1 VRLIEVVGAERLS
14 ARLLPNILGHTPREI
29 RFASFHFFG
38 LTTGTARPRGAVP
51 ASTSP
56 VGRDRTVWPRMQVH
70 QSTPSP
76 RKARLSASLTGMLS
90 ETGVPARLWRAPV
103 PEKRRLSERV
113 YSAISSRIVSIW
125 GFCLPRAR
133 GIASPSPTK
142 PCPGNTDGVVASGH
156 RRIDETSVCRG
167 RQPICGRRSAQ
178 SLVAPDKLLLRTIA
192 CRAARVVQAVG
203 CPGWVISVGFT
214 TGEPL
219 RVYLDQRTSSDWPDW
234 SGSCQSCLADAY

>member
-1 VRLIEVVGAERLS
+1 MK
-14 ARLLPNILGHTPREI
+14 LG
-29 RFASFHFFG
+29 FASFHFFG

-56 VGRDRTVWPRMQVH
+56 VGRDQTVWPRMQVH

-76 RKARLSASLTGMLS
+76 RKACLSASLTGMLS

-113 YSAISSRIVSIW
+113 YSAMSSRIVSIW

-133 GIASPSPTK
+133 GIASPSPAK

-178 SLVAPDKLLLRTIA
+178 WPVAPDKLLLRTIA

-203 CPGWVISVGFT
+203 CPGWVNRVILVVGRLLPVLHRKRTSPGSVAMSQ
-214 TGEPL
+214 
-219 RVYLDQRTSSDWPDW
+219 RCQQRTCGHPLG
-234 SGSCQSCLADAY
+234 SG

>member
-1 VRLIEVVGAERLS
+1 
-14 ARLLPNILGHTPREI
+14 
-29 RFASFHFFG
+29 
-38 LTTGTARPRGAVP
+38 
-51 ASTSP
+51 
-56 VGRDRTVWPRMQVH
+56 VWPRMQVH

-76 RKARLSASLTGMLS
+76 RKARLSASLTGILS
-90 ETGVPARLWRAPV
+90 ETGVRAGLWRAPV

-113 YSAISSRIVSIW
+113 YSAMSSWIVSIW

-133 GIASPSPTK
+133 GIASPSPAK

-203 CPGWVISVGFT
+203 CPGWVIRVGFAGPRRLPDYP
-214 TGEPL
+214 GE
-219 RVYLDQRTSSDWPDW
+219 RTF
-234 SGSCQSCLADAY
+234 SG

>member
-1 VRLIEVVGAERLS
+1 MKIRVCFLP
-14 ARLLPNILGHTPREI
+14 LLRSDHGHC
-29 RFASFHFFG
+29 
-38 LTTGTARPRGAVP
+38 TAPPARGAVP

-113 YSAISSRIVSIW
+113 YSAMSSRIVSIW

-133 GIASPSPTK
+133 GIASPSPAK
-142 PCPGNTDGVVASGH
+142 PYPGNTDGVVASGH

-167 RQPICGRRSAQ
+167 RQPICGGRSAQ
-178 SLVAPDKLLLRTIA
+178 SPVAPDKLLLQTIA
-192 CRAARVVQAVG
+192 CRAARIVQAVG
-203 CPGWVISVGFT
+203 CPGWVNRVGSPHRSLLPLFPQLQTSRIET
-214 TGEPL
+214 T
-219 RVYLDQRTSSDWPDW
+219 TSEK
-234 SGSCQSCLADAY
+234 CQ

>member
-1 VRLIEVVGAERLS
+1 MS

-29 RFASFHFFG
+29 RVCFLPLPPA
-38 LTTGTARPRGAVP
+38 RGAVP

-103 PEKRRLSERV
+103 PEKRRPSERV
-113 YSAISSRIVSIW
+113 YSAMSSRIVSIW
-125 GFCLPRAR
+125 GFCLPWAR
-133 GIASPSPTK
+133 GIASLSPAK

-167 RQPICGRRSAQ
+167 RQPICGRHSAQ
-178 SLVAPDKLLLRTIA
+178 SPVAPDLLLQTIA
-192 CRAARVVQAVG
+192 SRAARVVQAVG
-203 CPGWVISVGFT
+203 CPGWV
-214 TGEPL
+214 
-219 RVYLDQRTSSDWPDW
+219 
-234 SGSCQSCLADAY
+234 LAV

>member
-1 VRLIEVVGAERLS
+1 MS
-14 ARLLPNILGHTPREI
+14 ARLFPNILGHTPREI
-29 RFASFHFFG
+29 RVCFLPLPPA
-38 LTTGTARPRGAVP
+38 RGAVP

-103 PEKRRLSERV
+103 PEKRRPSERV
-113 YSAISSRIVSIW
+113 YSAMSSRIVSIW
-125 GFCLPRAR
+125 GFCRPRAR
-133 GIASPSPTK
+133 GISSPSPAK
-142 PCPGNTDGVVASGH
+142 RCPGNTDGVVASGH

-178 SLVAPDKLLLRTIA
+178 SPVAPDKLLLRTIA

-203 CPGWVISVGFT
+203 CPGWVKSAALTVGRSLPVCPDKPT
-214 TGEPL
+214 LLAWPATSEKCQKLPLGEWPL
-219 RVYLDQRTSSDWPDW
+219 
-234 SGSCQSCLADAY
+234 LAQCRPSADFVRR

>member
-1 VRLIEVVGAERLS
+1 MS

-29 RFASFHFFG
+29 RVYLLPLLRSDHG
-38 LTTGTARPRGAVP
+38 HCTAPPARGAVP

-70 QSTPSP
+70 QSTPSL

-103 PEKRRLSERV
+103 PGKRRLSERV
-113 YSAISSRIVSIW
+113 YSAMSSRIVSIW

-133 GIASPSPTK
+133 GIASPSPAK

-178 SLVAPDKLLLRTIA
+178 SPVAPDKLLLRTIA

-203 CPGWVISVGFT
+203 CPGWVKFGSPGARL
-214 TGEPL
+214 GSPL
-219 RVYLDQRTSSDWPDW
+219 YPQEQTSPAGPVRSEK
-234 SGSCQSCLADAY
+234 CHERK

>member
-1 VRLIEVVGAERLS
+1 
-14 ARLLPNILGHTPREI
+14 
-29 RFASFHFFG
+29 
-38 LTTGTARPRGAVP
+38 
-51 ASTSP
+51 
-56 VGRDRTVWPRMQVH
+56 
-70 QSTPSP
+70 
-76 RKARLSASLTGMLS
+76 MLS

-113 YSAISSRIVSIW
+113 YSAMSSRIVSIW

-133 GIASPSPTK
+133 GIASPSPAK

-178 SLVAPDKLLLRTIA
+178 SPVAPDKLLLRTIA

-203 CPGWVISVGFT
+203 CPGWVKLRSVSAQLGSSALPSTMGIVSQTCQVRKVPTSEVSNLIRSLYRRTRSGQLQGVQRRGFFRSRWQT
-214 TGEPL
+214 CHEAS
-219 RVYLDQRTSSDWPDW
+219 VVA
-234 SGSCQSCLADAY
+234 LAVDFALVVLGGALV

>member
-1 VRLIEVVGAERLS
+1 
-14 ARLLPNILGHTPREI
+14 
-29 RFASFHFFG
+29 
-38 LTTGTARPRGAVP
+38 
-51 ASTSP
+51 
-56 VGRDRTVWPRMQVH
+56 MQVH

-76 RKARLSASLTGMLS
+76 RKARLSTSLTGMLS

-113 YSAISSRIVSIW
+113 YSAMSSRIVSIW

-133 GIASPSPTK
+133 GIASPSPAK

-167 RQPICGRRSAQ
+167 RQPICSRRSAQ
-178 SLVAPDKLLLRTIA
+178 SPVAPDKLLLRTIA

-203 CPGWVISVGFT
+203 CPGWVKLRSVSAQLGSSALPST
-214 TGEPL
+214 MGIVSQTCQVRKVPL
-219 RVYLDQRTSSDWPDW
+219 SDQATTSSACAGNAAHRLSRWDGCWR
-234 SGSCQSCLADAY
+234 SS

>member
-1 VRLIEVVGAERLS
+1 MSAPSCPTSSDTRLVK
-14 ARLLPNILGHTPREI
+14 LG
-29 RFASFHFFG
+29 FASFHFFG
-38 LTTGTARPRGAVP
+38 LTTGTARPRR
-51 ASTSP
+51 SP

-113 YSAISSRIVSIW
+113 YSAMSSRIVSIW

-133 GIASPSPTK
+133 GIASPSPAK

-178 SLVAPDKLLLRTIA
+178 SPVAPDKLLLRTIA
-192 CRAARVVQAVG
+192 CRAGRVVQAVG
-203 CPGWVISVGFT
+203 CPGWVK
-214 TGEPL
+214 
-219 RVYLDQRTSSDWPDW
+219 SD
-234 SGSCQSCLADAY
+234 GLAMSALLSR

>member
-1 VRLIEVVGAERLS
+1 VRPIEVVGAERLS
-14 ARLLPNILGHTPREI
+14 ARRLLPNILGHMPREI
-29 RFASFHFFG
+29 RVSFHFFG
-38 LTTGTARPRGAVP
+38 LTTGTARPQGAVP

-103 PEKRRLSERV
+103 PGKRRLSERV
-113 YSAISSRIVSIW
+113 YSAMSSRIVSIW

-133 GIASPSPTK
+133 GIASPSPAK

-156 RRIDETSVCRG
+156 RRIDETSVSRG

-178 SLVAPDKLLLRTIA
+178 SPVAPDKLLLRTIA

-203 CPGWVISVGFT
+203 CPGWVK
-214 TGEPL
+214 L
-219 RVYLDQRTSSDWPDW
+219 RSLGGPP
-234 SGSCQSCLADAY
+234 GSRF

>member
-1 VRLIEVVGAERLS
+1 MA
-14 ARLLPNILGHTPREI
+14 AN
-29 RFASFHFFG
+29 A
-38 LTTGTARPRGAVP
+38 
-51 ASTSP
+51 
-56 VGRDRTVWPRMQVH
+56 
-70 QSTPSP
+70 
-76 RKARLSASLTGMLS
+76 SASLTGMLS

-113 YSAISSRIVSIW
+113 YSAMSSRIVSIW

-133 GIASPSPTK
+133 GIASPSPAK

-178 SLVAPDKLLLRTIA
+178 SPVAPDKLLLRTIA

-203 CPGWVISVGFT
+203 CPGWVKLRSVPACT
-214 TGEPL
+214 ARPL
-219 RVYLDQRTSSDWPDW
+219 YPQEQTSSGRPRM
-234 SGSCQSCLADAY
+234 SVSCQRRTY

>member
-1 VRLIEVVGAERLS
+1 MDRPHYQRA
-14 ARLLPNILGHTPREI
+14 PRPP
-29 RFASFHFFG
+29 A
-38 LTTGTARPRGAVP
+38 RGAVP

-103 PEKRRLSERV
+103 PEKRRLGERV
-113 YSAISSRIVSIW
+113 YSAMSSRIVSIW

-133 GIASPSPTK
+133 GIASPSPAK

-178 SLVAPDKLLLRTIA
+178 SPGAPDKLLLRTIA

-203 CPGWVISVGFT
+203 CPSWVRTGSPDLPAPCPLFPLEADVAIT
-214 TGEPL
+214 T
-219 RVYLDQRTSSDWPDW
+219 
-234 SGSCQSCLADAY
+234 ADVRYGP